1 MVRAADR
8 SSRLQLGKG
17 LRRGERS
24 AGLAGNKTEVVFMEK
39 KELEPLVLVR
49 ERDC

>member
-1 MVRAADR
+1 
-8 SSRLQLGKG
+8 

-49 ERDC
+49 ERDWLCLGLIARHEV